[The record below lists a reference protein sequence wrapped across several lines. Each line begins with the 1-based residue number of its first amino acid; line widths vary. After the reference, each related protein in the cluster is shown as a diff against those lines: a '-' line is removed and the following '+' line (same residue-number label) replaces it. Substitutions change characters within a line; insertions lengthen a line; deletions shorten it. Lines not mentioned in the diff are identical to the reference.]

1 MKDLQSS
8 AKFVQIPSNPN
19 SNKNFQYD
27 CAASNKQFVN
37 ISCEIAI
44 N

>member
-1 MKDLQSS
+1 MKDLQSF

-19 SNKNFQYD
+19 SNKNFQYNF
-27 CAASNKQFVN
+27 ALSNEQFVS